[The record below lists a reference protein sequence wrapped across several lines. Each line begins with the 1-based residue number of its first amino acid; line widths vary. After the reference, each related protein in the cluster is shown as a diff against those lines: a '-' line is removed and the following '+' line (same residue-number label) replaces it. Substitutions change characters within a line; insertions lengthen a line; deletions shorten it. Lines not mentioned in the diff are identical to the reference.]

1 MPPPIY
7 RCGHPAG
14 HPKLLQLETPL
25 PAVRTVQTYCT
36 FMRSNVQLITPLY
49 CAMYQLTRTLGMKN
63 LSLFS
68 GLLCRVGVFTQYDT
82 TEHDSYITETHAC
95 IRTSVITNCVKQAY
109 WCIQK
114 TGTDHK
120 ISVNVSARYRVRTAT
135 RPTLVRLAD
144 HLEYNFRNIDKKSLN
159 VM

>member
-1 MPPPIY
+1 MAIFTAWHRIAGVKLHHSLNHVLCYPEFMPPPIY

-95 IRTSVITNCVKQAY
+95 IRTSVITNCVK
-109 WCIQK
+109 
-114 TGTDHK
+114 
-120 ISVNVSARYRVRTAT
+120 
-135 RPTLVRLAD
+135 
-144 HLEYNFRNIDKKSLN
+144 
-159 VM
+159 